1 MLAVDESELTT
12 EQIEFLNEWADA
24 LSMPVKVLLG
34 RIVVATIEGF
44 LYTEKIPDWYP
55 E

>member
-1 MLAVDESELTT
+1 MIEVDDSELTT
-12 EQIEFLNEWADA
+12 EQIEFLERVGGR
-24 LSMPVKVLLG
+24 LSVPVKVLLG

-44 LYTEKIPDWYP
+44 LYTEKVPDWYP